1 MHSCNNIIEFENKFP
16 DVTVILLEQ
25 NYRSTQTIL
34 DAANA
39 VIENNYGRKS
49 KELWTK
55 GEEGSKIVCF
65 HADDEGDEA
74 KWVTQQLRKL
84 YEIHNS
90 DWKDM
95 AVFYRTNAQSR
106 VIEEYLVKSNIPY
119 KVIGGTRFFDRKE
132 IKDHGEGGNIIGNNP
147 NGNVMIIDDVLSAGT
162 AARQSIEL
170 IKNIGA
176 VPKVFVVGL
185 DRQEKGSSEES
196 ASSELQ
202 NDFGI
207 IVKSIVNL
215 DTLISFTKNDPS
227 YVQHLDSLM
236 AYREKWG
243 T

>member
-1 MHSCNNIIEFENKFP
+1 MKDYQKIFLNLALDVKALEFGNFTLKSGRTSPYFFNAAKMLSGNLSELANCYVEAIHETEIDFDSIYGPAYKGIFLGSM
-16 DVTVILLEQ
+16 VALIL
-25 NYRSTQTIL
+25 S
-34 DAANA
+34 
-39 VIENNYGRKS
+39 
-49 KELWTK
+49 
-55 GEEGSKIVCF
+55 
-65 HADDEGDEA
+65 
-74 KWVTQQLRKL
+74 QQGKHYPL
-84 YEIHNS
+84 S
-90 DWKDM
+90 
-95 AVFYRTNAQSR
+95 
-106 VIEEYLVKSNIPY
+106 
-119 KVIGGTRFFDRKE
+119 FDRKE

-176 VPKVFVVGL
+176 MPKVFVVGL
-185 DRQEKGSSEES
+185 DRQEKGLSEES